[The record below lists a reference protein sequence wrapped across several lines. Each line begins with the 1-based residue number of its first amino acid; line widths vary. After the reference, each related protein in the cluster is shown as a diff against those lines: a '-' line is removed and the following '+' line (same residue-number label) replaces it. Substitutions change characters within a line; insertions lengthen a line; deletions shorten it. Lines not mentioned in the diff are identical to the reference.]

1 MKYDQKLMP
10 EVLDVMIILTLRALP
25 AFPSVKHRRLPMP
38 QPSLLSYFFK
48 SKMKYRYDKKY
59 QFLNTAERNKYSV
72 LRISCV
78 FSPFSGSFPV

>member
-38 QPSLLSYFFK
+38 QPSLLSYF
-48 SKMKYRYDKKY
+48 
-59 QFLNTAERNKYSV
+59 
-72 LRISCV
+72 
-78 FSPFSGSFPV
+78 